1 MVLALVDKDAKIS
14 AAYRRP
20 FRPARWCS
28 RGGPPFHAHCINRG
42 ENLWTL
48 EGGDGSWAT
57 SGMGVAVFVGPEP
70 VEDWIIFEGFEP
82 GRRTYPAGQGA

>member
-1 MVLALVDKDAKIS
+1 MFAWWPSVSCALHQ
-14 AAYRRP
+14 P
-20 FRPARWCS
+20 
-28 RGGPPFHAHCINRG
+28 G